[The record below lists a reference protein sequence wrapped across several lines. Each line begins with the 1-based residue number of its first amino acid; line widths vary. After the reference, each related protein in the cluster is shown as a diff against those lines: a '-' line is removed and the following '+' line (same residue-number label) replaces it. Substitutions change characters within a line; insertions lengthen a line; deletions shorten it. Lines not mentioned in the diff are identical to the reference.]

1 MTEAASPRITSLKW
15 GRVSTEAG
23 DFRDAKLWP
32 GGGRNWDWNE
42 TGTHHR
48 PGVQV
53 DDISELLDRGAE
65 FIVIGRGQHLRLQVT
80 EEALDE
86 IGSAGAISELME
98 SSEAVARYNELV
110 GKGRAVGALIHS
122 TC

>member
-1 MTEAASPRITSLKW
+1 MTGTATPRITHLQW
-15 GRVSTEAG
+15 GQVSTEAG

-53 DDISELLDRGAE
+53 NDISELLDRGAE
-65 FIVIGRGQHLRLQVT
+65 LIVIGRGRQLRLQVT

-86 IGSAGAISELME
+86 IGSAGARTEMLE
-98 SSEAVARYNELV
+98 SSEAVARYNELADE
-110 GKGRAVGALIHS
+110 GQAVGALIHS